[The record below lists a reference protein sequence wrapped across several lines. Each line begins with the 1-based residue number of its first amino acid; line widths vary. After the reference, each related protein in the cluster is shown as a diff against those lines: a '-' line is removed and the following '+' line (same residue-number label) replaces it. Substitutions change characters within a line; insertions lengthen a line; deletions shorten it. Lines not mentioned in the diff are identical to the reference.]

1 MKHDFLMVIAVILFL
16 LYGAT
21 AAQAREW
28 DKTEMALGAAAL
40 TLNVIDWK
48 QTRHIAKE
56 PETYHE
62 KNVLLGSNPSP
73 SNVDRHFLISTLV
86 VGGLA
91 HFIPEYRKEI
101 LSVFVVVQ
109 TVNTVRNYS
118 IGLRVRF

>member
-1 MKHDFLMVIAVILFL
+1 MIRDFITVIAVILFL
-16 LYGAT
+16 LFGAT
-21 AAQAREW
+21 FAQAREW

-40 TLNVIDWK
+40 TLNVIDWR
-48 QTRHIAKE
+48 QTRHITQE
-56 PETYHE
+56 PDRYYE
-62 KNVLLGSNPSP
+62 KNVLLGENPSR
-73 SNVDRHFLISTLV
+73 SNVDRHFLITTLV